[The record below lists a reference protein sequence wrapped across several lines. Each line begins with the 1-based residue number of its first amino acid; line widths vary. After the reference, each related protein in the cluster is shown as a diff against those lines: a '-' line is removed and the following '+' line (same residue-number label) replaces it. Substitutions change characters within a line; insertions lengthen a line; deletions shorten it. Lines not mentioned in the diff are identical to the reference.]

1 MTLGTFLLAVVTACS
16 LPNLREQLGI
26 LAAPA
31 KGPVGAAMLLVESN
45 EKVSLDGDRRFPMQ
59 SVYKLPIAMA
69 VLHRV
74 DENRLALDRVL
85 RVEREDLAPGR
96 SPIREKYPEAG
107 VTLTVE
113 ELLRAMIEE
122 GDNTAC
128 DVLLEVVSAA
138 DVTADLRRLGIR
150 DMTIAA
156 SEKEMGRD
164 IRIQYE
170 NFSTPE
176 AAVELLR
183 VLHRGDALAAGSRRR
198 LLEWMTQTPLAPAR
212 IKGLLP
218 AGTPVAHRTGLSGTV
233 DGVTAATND
242 IGVITLPD
250 GRHLAIAVFVSDSP
264 ADEATREKVIAK
276 IARAAWD
283 CWAPA
288 SQ

>member
-1 MTLGTFLLAVVTACS
+1 MTVAALLLAAAATCS
-16 LPNLREQLGI
+16 LPGLRDQFRIFAE
-26 LAAPA
+26 PA
-31 KGPVGAAMLLVESN
+31 RGTVGAAALLVESN
-45 EKVSLDGDRRFPMQ
+45 EMVSLNGDRRFPMQ

-69 VLHRV
+69 VLRRV
-74 DENRLALDRVL
+74 DENRIALDRVL
-85 RVEREDLAPGR
+85 RVERADLAPGR
-96 SPIREKYPEAG
+96 SPIREKYPQGG

-113 ELLRAMIEE
+113 ELLRAMIED

-128 DVLLEVVSAA
+128 DMLLRIVSAA
-138 DVTADLRRLGIR
+138 DVTADLRRWGIR
-150 DMTIAA
+150 DMTVAA

-164 IRIQYE
+164 IRVQYE
-170 NFSTPE
+170 NLSTPE

-183 VLHRGDALAAGSRRR
+183 VLHRGDALAQGSRRR
-198 LLEWMTQTPLAPAR
+198 LLDWMTQTPLAPAR

-218 AGTPVAHRTGLSGTV
+218 PGTPVAHRTGLSGTV

-264 ADEATREKVIAK
+264 ADEATRERVIAK